1 MNSLRADLSIAVG
14 GLNLETPLVIASGV
28 WPYDPAL
35 WSPERLEGVGA
46 LCTKAV
52 SLQPRE
58 GNRGVRV
65 WETPCGMLNSIGL
78 QNSGVRGFLKEYLP
92 IAGKSGIPFLVNL
105 VMESEREVREN
116 LSILRE
122 SGDAI
127 PAVELNISCPNA
139 DCDGMAWGISP
150 ESAARAAAIARSEWK
165 GPLWVKLTPQAPDL
179 PAVAKAVESEGA
191 DALVC
196 GNTWLGMAMDLKR
209 KQPVFRRVTAGLSGP
224 AVFPL
229 ALRTVWQ
236 VCGAVSI
243 PVVGCGGVSRWE
255 DAAAMILAGASAV
268 EVGSSLFADFD
279 LPRKISEGLADY
291 LADAEIPTLAGLV
304 GLGRKEK
311 EGGRPWAQD

>member
-14 GLNLETPLVIASGV
+14 GLNLETPVVIASGV
-28 WPYDPAL
+28 WPYDPVL

-78 QNSGVRGFLKEYLP
+78 QNSGVRGFLKNALP
-92 IAGKSGIPFLVNL
+92 VVRNSGRPFLVNI
-105 VMESEREVREN
+105 VMESAQEVREN
-116 LSILRE
+116 LALLR
-122 SGDAI
+122 DAPEGI
-127 PAVELNISCPNA
+127 EAVELNISCPNA

-150 ESAARAAAIARSEWK
+150 ESAARAVAIARSEWK

-179 PAVAKAVESEGA
+179 PAVAKAAESEGA

-209 KQPVFRRVTAGLSGP
+209 KRPAFQRVTAGLSGP

-255 DAAAMILAGASAV
+255 DAAAMILAGAAAV
-268 EVGSSLFADFD
+268 EVGSALFADFD
-279 LPRKISEGLADY
+279 LPRKITEGLAGY
-291 LADAEIPTLAGLV
+291 MAEAGAAGLADLV
-304 GLGRKEK
+304 GLGRK
-311 EGGRPWAQD
+311 